1 VPTRLQQILQLT
13 SISVANERY
22 LKYFVEIILKLKF
35 LIYRTYS
42 DRYNIIGDQTV
53 SGYLST
59 LLTCFYK
66 YPIPSSHLGIYKF
79 TCFQIRLELRPI
91 NSIVFKVM
99 IISYNDCYLT
109 FELIHS

>member
-1 VPTRLQQILQLT
+1 MITDCFVLT
-13 SISVANERY
+13 SETKIS
-22 LKYFVEIILKLKF
+22 KII
-35 LIYRTYS
+35 
-42 DRYNIIGDQTV
+42 DIIGDQTV
-53 SGYLST
+53 SGYRST

-66 YPIPSSHLGIYKF
+66 SPIPSSHLGIYKF

-99 IISYNDCYLT
+99 IISHNDCYLT